1 MSGIIPSMSERKSNL
16 LLIAAAVLFFAL
28 VAFFHLAS
36 AKAGHSHYRDQHIG
50 TALKYAKDGI
60 DLLNPVIVG
69 FNATD
74 TPTPLE
80 VPFWQALAAVVFKIC
95 GPWLGWAN
103 LLSLV
108 LFAAGLWPLHALA
121 KTFLGA
127 RGAWWALIFLMTQP
141 ILIFMSGQASA
152 DGLSF
157 ALSLWFVYFAHQ
169 LVRTGRAAW
178 LLPATV
184 FGALAAVTKMPLF
197 MCVGLASFFFLLL
210 HAPRSAR
217 SWLLLTAAGLGSGVI
232 FLLWT
237 RHTNACLAAAEFPHA
252 QIAVTYGSEG
262 WRWYFGDWA
271 YRLNPFNWAKAGWAA
286 LNALFGSFALA
297 GLAGWALLCPRNRVA
312 QLWLLAA
319 FCTTLVFTHLVLV
332 HRHYFILYSP
342 AIALLCASTI
352 VQIEER
358 MDPRKV
364 WQNALA
370 GAGLLFVLL
379 ISAVQG
385 LMGIE
390 ITLDYD
396 PYPGKI
402 AAMIREHT
410 SPDDKLLI
418 QGGGWGGEMLILSQ
432 RRGLSIDDTKVL
444 EDGPS
449 RQRLQALGFNK
460 VVLISESPFLNA
472 LQQTNPGNFSR
483 ERVSW
488 RESLT
493 PAAEPFKTI
502 FESPDVLIK
511 ELPVSAP

>member
-1 MSGIIPSMSERKSNL
+1 MSAPPSNRL
-16 LLIAAAVLFFAL
+16 PIAAAALFFAL
-28 VAFFHLAS
+28 IAVFHLAS

-50 TALKYAKDGI
+50 TALEYAKGKI

-80 VPFWQALAAVVFKIC
+80 LPIWQALAAVVFRIC
-95 GPWLGWAN
+95 GPWFGWAN

-121 KTFLGA
+121 KTFLGS
-127 RGAWWALIFLMTQP
+127 RGAWWTLVFLMTQP
-141 ILIFMSGQASA
+141 ILILLSGQASA

-178 LLPATV
+178 LAPTTV
-184 FGALAAVTKMPLF
+184 FGALAAVTKLPLF
-197 MCVGLASFFFLLL
+197 MCAGLASFFFLLVL
-210 HAPRSAR
+210 APRSGR
-217 SWLLLTAAGLGSGVI
+217 SWLLLLAAGLGSGGV

-237 RHTNACLAAAEFPHA
+237 RHTNACLAAAEFPHVKL
-252 QIAVTYGSEG
+252 AVTYGSEA
-262 WRWYFGDWA
+262 WLWYFGDWA
-271 YRLNPFNWAKAGWAA
+271 FRLNPFNWAKAGWAA
-286 LNALFGSFALA
+286 LNSLFGSFALV
-297 GLAGWALLCPRNRVA
+297 GLAGWALLSPRHRLA

-319 FCTTLVFTHLVLV
+319 FCTTLVFSHLVLV

-342 AIALLCASTI
+342 AIALLCAGTI
-352 VQIEER
+352 VQLEER
-358 MDPRKV
+358 MDARKI

-379 ISAVQG
+379 LSAVQG

-390 ITLDYD
+390 VTLDYD
-396 PYPGKI
+396 SYPAKI
-402 AAMIREHT
+402 TAVIREHT
-410 SPDDKLLI
+410 RPEDKLLI
-418 QGGGWGGEMLILSQ
+418 HGGGWGGDILILSQ
-432 RRGLSIDDTKVL
+432 RRGLTIYGTGIL
-444 EDGPS
+444 EAGAQ

-460 VVLISESPFLNA
+460 LVMISESPLLNA

-483 ERVSW
+483 ERVSY
-488 RESLT
+488 REALT
-493 PAAEPFKTI
+493 PVAEAFPTV

-511 ELPVSAP
+511 ELPPLVP